1 MITSPCSL
9 LQCKAASVVPWP
21 SGVSRQPRD
30 HLRPGT
36 TTTLMAPTFLQ
47 QQQEQQQQQRQD
59 GKNKLLVVVCS
70 AVGNRKER
78 ESVRRSWASPEL
90 TPEGVRVAFLLGRAA
105 GEGEGNSS
113 SNNSSNSSSNNSN
126 SNSNS
131 PAADEDEELA
141 KEQAIFGDIIQVA
154 QTFCISEIFMC

>member
-1 MITSPCSL
+1 
-9 LQCKAASVVPWP
+9 
-21 SGVSRQPRD
+21 
-30 HLRPGT
+30 
-36 TTTLMAPTFLQ
+36 MAPTFLQ
-47 QQQEQQQQQRQD
+47 QQQQQLQQQQHQQED

-90 TPEGVRVAFLLGRAA
+90 TPEGVRVAFLLGRA

-113 SNNSSNSSSNNSN
+113 SNNSSNSSSN
-126 SNSNS
+126 NSNS

-141 KEQAIFGDIIQVA
+141 KEQAIFGDIIQVGGPN
-154 QTFCISEIFMC
+154 FCISENFMC

>member
-1 MITSPCSL
+1 
-9 LQCKAASVVPWP
+9 
-21 SGVSRQPRD
+21 
-30 HLRPGT
+30 
-36 TTTLMAPTFLQ
+36 MAPTFLQ
-47 QQQEQQQQQRQD
+47 QQQQQQQQQD

-90 TPEGVRVAFLLGRAA
+90 TPEGVRVAFLLGRA
-105 GEGEGNSS
+105 GEEGNSS
-113 SNNSSNSSSNNSN
+113 NNNGNNSSSSNSNN

-141 KEQAIFGDIIQVA
+141 KEQAIFGDIIQVRVCTNINDFFSILTT
-154 QTFCISEIFMC
+154 TFPCVAFRRISWTTTPT